1 MTNANKVVLAILG
14 VVLLGGTG
22 WLLSLSTRQEAVN
35 SPDAAALTERSV
47 AKPDAPAPIEHSAV
61 WPSEAAAASLDEN
74 TVDLGPFTGKVSYD
88 EKEGYYFL
96 EFRGARLPFKTHPGR
111 ALAVRLDGPGSTPKE
126 KNTSLLYG
134 VIGSDVSKVRLL
146 VDPRE
151 EEQAMPAVEDL
162 KRYINIIASNK
173 LGDIAYTSG
182 GGKQV
187 MRLDD
192 ATVMKPIIALRGPKS
207 GATTTAVRVLGGGRF
222 VVEGKTYDDLYAAAD
237 LVCMTIVKMLCGS
250 GDCPDAAACATGGSC
265 GCG

>member
-35 SPDAAALTERSV
+35 PPDAAALTERSES
-47 AKPDAPAPIEHSAV
+47 KPDAPELIEPGAV
-61 WPSEAAAASLDEN
+61 WPGLAAAASLDEN

-96 EFRGARLPFKTHPGR
+96 EFKGARLPFKMHPAR
-111 ALAVRLDGPGSTPKE
+111 ALAVHLDAPGSTPKE

-134 VIGSDVSKVRLL
+134 VMGPDVSKVTLL

-151 EEQAMPAVEDL
+151 EEQVMPAVEDL
-162 KRYINIIASNK
+162 KRYISIVAASK
-173 LGDIAYTSG
+173 LGDVAYTAG
-182 GGKQV
+182 GGKPVLQI
-187 MRLDD
+187 DD
-192 ATVMKPIIALRGPKS
+192 ATTMKPIILLRGPKS
-207 GATTTAVRVLGGGRF
+207 GATITAVQVLGGGQF
-222 VVEGKTYDDLYAAAD
+222 VIEGKTYDDLYTAAD
-237 LVCMTIVKMLCGS
+237 LVCMTIIKMLCGS
-250 GDCPDAAACATGGSC
+250 GDCPDASACATGGSC